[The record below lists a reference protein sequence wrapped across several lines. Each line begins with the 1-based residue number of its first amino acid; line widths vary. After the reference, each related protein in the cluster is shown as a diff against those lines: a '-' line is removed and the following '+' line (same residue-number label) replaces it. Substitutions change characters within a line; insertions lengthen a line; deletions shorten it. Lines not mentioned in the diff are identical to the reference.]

1 MSNAFR
7 GGRWSFVR
15 VGMSA
20 SDQQGGF
27 GPEALAI
34 ASAAFAKSWRF
45 IESDPVL
52 EGHDHELMQAELVR
66 AIAES
71 LKTGERDEI
80 RIANGAI
87 RRTRDRMLKP
97 EKHSAL

>member
-1 MSNAFR
+1 
-7 GGRWSFVR
+7 
-15 VGMSA
+15 MSA
-20 SDQQGGF
+20 LDQQGGF

-34 ASAAFAKSWRF
+34 ASAAFAKSRRF